1 MKKWLVLLGAAAAI
15 LGCTFVSAAKG
26 SVTSGMEVVSS
37 MLPET
42 DDLHE
47 SEKGLIICETK
58 DEADT
63 AVAGGADPAD
73 IYYWEWLYG
82 TSESHFPDVSV
93 EETQKIVKVNN
104 GELDLTELSGKFAG
118 YELLARIGDLHLV
131 KYSNGDYYHGYVATS
146 GSLANM
152 IRFDTLEATWQ
163 CDNLISGAE
172 IRVIHYSN
180 VTNSWEFIT
189 PLSLSVSGKT
199 VTASFTDLSPIGLV
213 YRMTSSSGGSS
224 TSGSSASGADG
235 ATASSSDEVVFI
247 SPKTGQGFRA
257 ELLLVLGVVCIT
269 AAACIGLRP
278 AIRRRKDR

>member
-15 LGCTFVSAAKG
+15 LGCTFASTAKG
-26 SVTSGMEVVSS
+26 SVTNGMEVVSS

-42 DDLHE
+42 EDLYDPQ
-47 SEKGLIICETK
+47 SGPLICETK

-63 AVAGGADPAD
+63 AVAGGAVPDD
-73 IYYWEWLYG
+73 VYYWEWLAG
-82 TSESHFPDVSV
+82 TDNDHFPDVPNAVV
-93 EETQKIVKVNN
+93 EQILQVND
-104 GELDLTELSGKFAG
+104 GQLELTALSSKFAG

-131 KYSNGDYYHGYVATS
+131 RYSDGSYHHGYVDDYGNLTNV
-146 GSLANM
+146 L
-152 IRFDTLEATWQ
+152 RFRELEATWQ

-189 PLSLSVSGKT
+189 PQSLNVSGKT

-213 YRMTSSSGGSS
+213 YRMTSSTGDSS
-224 TSGSSASGADG
+224 ASGSSSSGADG

-247 SPKTGQGFRA
+247 SPKTGQGYRT
-257 ELLLVLGVVCIT
+257 ELLLVLGAACIM
-269 AAACIGLRP
+269 AAAYIGLRP